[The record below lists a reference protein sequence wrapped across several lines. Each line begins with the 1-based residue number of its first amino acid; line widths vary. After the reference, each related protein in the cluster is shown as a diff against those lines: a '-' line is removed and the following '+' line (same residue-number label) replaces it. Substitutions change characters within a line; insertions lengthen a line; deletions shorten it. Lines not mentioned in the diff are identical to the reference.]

1 MLSVLACTFFTIAL
15 IVAESHQSSWW
26 KAIFKCGASTSFL
39 IFALQCSALSS
50 VYGRLIFI
58 ALALSW
64 IGDMLLLSQRSK
76 FFLTGIAAFL
86 LAHLAFALSFASRP
100 VDMTSLVVALVLM
113 SISGLITL
121 RWLWIHLT
129 GFYKFA
135 VSLYVSA
142 IALMCALAISA
153 SIASGVY
160 LYALGA
166 LIFAASDISVARDRF
181 VKQDLF
187 NRVWGLPFYYAAQ
200 LILAWTITFQASV

>member
-1 MLSVLACTFFTIAL
+1 MLSVLTCTFFTIAL
-15 IVAESHQSSWW
+15 IFAESRQSSWW

-50 VYGRLIFI
+50 VYGRLILV

-86 LAHLAFALSFASRP
+86 LAHLAFAFSFASLP
-100 VDMTSLVVALVLM
+100 LDATSLALALVVMAVL
-113 SISGLITL
+113 GFITL
-121 RWLWIHLT
+121 RWLWFHLT
-129 GFYKFA
+129 GFYRFA

-166 LIFAASDISVARDRF
+166 LIFAVSDISVARDRF
-181 VKQDLF
+181 VKQDIF
-187 NRVWGLPFYYAAQ
+187 NRVWGLPLYYAAQ
-200 LILAWTITFQASV
+200 LMLAWTITFQELV